1 VSASQSSRSL
11 TSDLTRGFLGR
22 CPCCGKGRIFG
33 AFLKVN
39 DRCSICGEELYHH
52 RADDFPAYLVILIV
66 GHLVVPMALYVET
79 EFAPSYWIHLAL
91 WLPLTLGLA
100 IGLLQPIK
108 GAVIAVQWHL
118 GMHGFAYAREL
129 RNSRAC
135 ANGYTREEIA
145 ITETRPPLGSRSVA

>member
-135 ANGYTREEIA
+135 ANGYMAR
-145 ITETRPPLGSRSVA
+145 GDCYH